1 MTDLLMTQSDVD
13 VLKAEMHA
21 ARGEML
27 GAREQ
32 LNRIEGLARETNGR
46 VRELEMW
53 RARLQGAASTS
64 RVVWLIAG
72 GGLTALLIELI
83 RGLSQ

>member
-1 MTDLLMTQSDVD
+1 MTQRDIE
-13 VLKAEMHA
+13 VLHSRLEEAHRAMS
-21 ARGEML
+21 
-27 GAREQ
+27 GAKEQ
-32 LNRIEGLARETNGR
+32 LDRIEVLARETNGR

-72 GGLTALLIELI
+72 GGVTAIIIEI
-83 RGLSQ
+83 ARGMSQ

>member
-1 MTDLLMTQSDVD
+1 MTQSDVD
-13 VLKAEMHA
+13 VLKSEMHA
-21 ARGEML
+21 ARNEML

-32 LNRIEGLARETNGR
+32 LVRIEALARETNGR

-72 GGLTALLIELI
+72 GGITAIIIEI
-83 RGLSQ
+83 ARGMSA